1 MSLDTELDIW
11 REQWQSATVVPPD
24 LQRRVERQTRTMKL
38 ILIAEIFV
46 TIGMGGVFTAWAV
59 RTPEPDIVVLAVVT
73 WIFLASAWWFSM
85 RVNRGKW
92 SPSALD
98 TRAFL
103 DLSISRCRGRLAA
116 LKFGAG
122 LFVCEIAF
130 CLGWLYHH
138 LPVPRQPLLEW
149 LFWSSMPLQ
158 LVWLFTVLFFG
169 FLLWYRRRKRA
180 ELVYLLQLRGQAT

>member
-11 REQWQSATVVPPD
+11 REQWQSETVVPPD

-38 ILIAEIFV
+38 ILIADIFV
-46 TIGMGGVFTAWAV
+46 TIGVGGVFTAWAV

-85 RVNRGKW
+85 RINRGKW

-103 DLSISRCRGRLAA
+103 DLSISRY
-116 LKFGAG
+116 G
-122 LFVCEIAF
+122 LFV
-130 CLGWLYHH
+130 
-138 LPVPRQPLLEW
+138 
-149 LFWSSMPLQ
+149 
-158 LVWLFTVLFFG
+158 FFG

-180 ELVYLLQLRGQAT
+180 ELVYLLKMRDDTEDTR